1 MVRGSGWH
9 WHVAGGALGGLV
21 VGGIVKLLGLDAFNL
36 VLGQSPG
43 DITGALEG
51 AALGGAVGF
60 GVWLG
65 ERIWRA
71 ALLGLVAG
79 MAIPA
84 LGGRLLGGSL
94 DLLAGVFP
102 QSRLRL
108 DQIGVLFG
116 EDGFGRVSQIVSG
129 GLEGMLF
136 AACVAYAML
145 LARRQIGGA

>member
-1 MVRGSGWH
+1 MVRGGDWR

-36 VLGQSPG
+36 LLGQSPG
-43 DITGALEG
+43 NITGALEG
-51 AALGGAVGF
+51 AALGGAVGL

-65 ERIWRA
+65 ERLWRA
-71 ALLGLVAG
+71 ALVGLVAG
-79 MAIPA
+79 MAIST

-108 DQIGVLFG
+108 DRIGALFG
-116 EDGFGRVSQIVSG
+116 EDGFGRLSQIVTG
-129 GLEGMLF
+129 GMEGMLF
-136 AACVAYAML
+136 AGCIAAAML
-145 LARRQIGGA
+145 LAKRQMER